1 MKGKYFLNNLQSCC
15 RILTHS
21 FAYLKIAK
29 YCIKGKQFKLDVH
42 RIAETLVLLNMYTE
56 FLFKN
61 VEICNICEAISLRTK
76 TKSWVSITPKCT
88 ENT

>member
-1 MKGKYFLNNLQSCC
+1 M
-15 RILTHS
+15 
-21 FAYLKIAK
+21 AK

-61 VEICNICEAISLRTK
+61 FENRNCKATSLR
-76 TKSWVSITPKCT
+76 KSWVSIAPNVLKIP
-88 ENT
+88 EYP